1 MSKGDAKMI
10 AEDTPRKRLIRLG
23 QILKIFMEK
32 EKVSTTWLSQQFQT
46 TPRTIQRDLLLLKE
60 ADFPLS
66 ELSRGNYQIDKNL
79 FKNFEVF
86 DETELALVIA
96 IKNLVGQLGE
106 PFRQAADDIFN
117 KLYEDVTT
125 SPVFIKIDESVIIDK
140 RQFNRIVKAI
150 REKRQGAFEYEV
162 FSPYEV
168 NLEPYRVCFFDG
180 FWYLVGKDLSDQK
193 FKKYALDKIKDFK
206 PLSNNFRCVPAQ
218 VDRMLKESGNVRFS
232 SEKNIEVVIE
242 VDKSCAGYFR
252 RRKVYPHQ
260 EIKEERADGPIV
272 VAFMVGSLDEII
284 NILKTWL
291 PHIKILQPEELKDTL
306 LNDMKAWIG
315 WQEE

>member
-1 MSKGDAKMI
+1 MVST
-10 AEDTPRKRLIRLG
+10 DTPRKRIIRLG

-32 EKVSTTWLSQQFQT
+32 EKVSSTWLSQYFQT

-66 ELSRGNYQIDKNL
+66 ELSRGNYKIDKTL

-106 PFRQAADDIFN
+106 PFQKAADDIFN

-125 SPVFIKIDESVIIDK
+125 SPVFIKIDDSVILDK

-150 REKRQGAFEYEV
+150 REKRQGTFEYEG
-162 FSPYEV
+162 FSPFEV
-168 NLEPYRVCFFDG
+168 NIEPYRVCFFDG
-180 FWYLVGKDLSDQK
+180 FWYLVGKDLYDQK
-193 FKKYALDKIKDFK
+193 FKRYALDKIKDFK
-206 PLSNNFRCVPAQ
+206 PLGNNFRCVPAQ
-218 VDRMLKESGNVRFS
+218 VDRMLKESGNIWFS
-232 SEKNIEVVIE
+232 SERNIEVIVD
-242 VDKSCAGYFR
+242 VDKSYAHYFR

-260 EIKEERADGPIV
+260 VIKEERGDGSIIV
-272 VAFMVGSLDEII
+272 SFNVGSLDEIR
-284 NILKTWL
+284 NILKGWL
-291 PHIKILQPEELKDTL
+291 PHIKILQPEELITIF
-306 LNDMKAWIG
+306 LNDMKTWIS
-315 WQEE
+315 WQETS

>member
-1 MSKGDAKMI
+1 MI
-10 AEDTPRKRLIRLG
+10 AVESPRKRLIRLG
-23 QILKIFMEK
+23 RILKIFMEK
-32 EKVSTTWLSQQFQT
+32 EKVSTTWLSEYFQT

-66 ELSRGNYQIDKNL
+66 EFSRGNYQIDKTL

-125 SPVFIKIDESVIIDK
+125 SPVFIKIDDSVILDK

-150 REKRQGAFEYEV
+150 REKRQGMFEYEV
-162 FSPYEV
+162 FSPYVV
-168 NLEPYRVCFFDG
+168 NIEPYRVCFFDG
-180 FWYLVGKDLSDQK
+180 FWYLVGKDLCDQK
-193 FKKYALDKIKDFK
+193 FKRYALDKIKNFK
-206 PLSNNFRCVPAQ
+206 PLGDHFRCVPAQ
-218 VDRMLKESGNVRFS
+218 VDRMLKESGNIWFS
-232 SEKNIEVVIE
+232 SERNIEVIVV
-242 VDKSCAGYFR
+242 VDQSCAGYFR

-260 EIKEERADGPIV
+260 EIKEERADGAIV
-272 VAFMVGSLDEII
+272 VSFMVGSLDEIR
-284 NILKTWL
+284 NTLKAWL
-291 PHIKILQPEELKDTL
+291 PHIKILQPEELKIIF
-306 LNDMKAWIG
+306 LNDMKTWISR
-315 WQEE
+315 QEES

>member
-1 MSKGDAKMI
+1 MI
-10 AEDTPRKRLIRLG
+10 AAESPRKRLIRLG
-23 QILKIFMEK
+23 RILKIFMER
-32 EKVSTTWLSQQFQT
+32 EKVSTTWLSQYFQT

-66 ELSRGNYQIDKNL
+66 EFSRGNYQIDKTL

-106 PFRQAADDIFN
+106 PFQQAADDIFN

-125 SPVFIKIDESVIIDK
+125 SPVFIKIDDSVILDK

-150 REKRQGAFEYEV
+150 REKRQGTFEYEV
-162 FSPYEV
+162 FSPYQV
-168 NLEPYRVCFFDG
+168 NIEPYRVCFFGG
-180 FWYLVGKDLSDQK
+180 FWYLVGKDLCDQN
-193 FKKYALDKIKDFK
+193 FKRYALDKIKDFK
-206 PLSNNFRCVPAQ
+206 PLGNHFRCVPAQ
-218 VDRMLKESGNVRFS
+218 VDRMLKESGNIWFS
-232 SEKNIEVVIE
+232 SERNIEIIVI

-260 EIKEERADGPIV
+260 EIREEQADGSIV
-272 VAFMVGSLDEII
+272 VSFMVGSLDEIR
-284 NILKTWL
+284 NTLKAWL
-291 PHIKILQPEELKDTL
+291 PHIKILQPEELKNIF
-306 LNDMKAWIG
+306 LNDMKTWIS
-315 WQEE
+315 WQETS

>member
-1 MSKGDAKMI
+1 MI
-10 AEDTPRKRLIRLG
+10 AADNPRKRLIRLG

-32 EKVSTTWLSQQFQT
+32 EKVSTTWLSRYFQT

-66 ELSRGNYQIDKNL
+66 EYSRGNYQIDKTIL
-79 FKNFEVF
+79 KNFEIY

-106 PFRQAADDIFN
+106 PFQKAADDIFN

-125 SPVFIKIDESVIIDK
+125 SPVFIKIDDSVILDK
-140 RQFNRIVKAI
+140 RQFNRIVKTI
-150 REKRQGAFEYEV
+150 REKRQGTFEYEG

-168 NLEPYRVCFFDG
+168 NIEPYRVCFFDG
-180 FWYLVGKDLSDQK
+180 FWYLVGKDLCDQK
-193 FKKYALDKIKDFK
+193 FKRYALDKIKDFK

-218 VDRMLKESGNVRFS
+218 VDRMLKESGNIWFS
-232 SEKNIEVVIE
+232 SERNIEVVIE

-252 RRKVYPHQ
+252 RRKIYPHQ
-260 EIKEERADGPIV
+260 EIKKEQADGSIV
-272 VAFMVGSLDEII
+272 VSFKVGSLDEIM
-284 NILKTWL
+284 NILKVWL
-291 PHIKILQPEELKDTL
+291 PYIKILQPEDLKNIFL
-306 LNDMKAWIG
+306 KQMKTWIT
-315 WQEE
+315 WQKE

>member
-1 MSKGDAKMI
+1 MVST
-10 AEDTPRKRLIRLG
+10 DTPRKRIIRLG

-32 EKVSTTWLSQQFQT
+32 EKVSSTWLSQYFQT

-66 ELSRGNYQIDKNL
+66 ELSRGNYKIDKTL

-106 PFRQAADDIFN
+106 PFQKAADDIFN

-125 SPVFIKIDESVIIDK
+125 SPVFIKIDDSVILDK

-150 REKRQGAFEYEV
+150 REKRQGTFEYEG

-168 NLEPYRVCFFDG
+168 NIEPYRVCFFDG
-180 FWYLVGKDLSDQK
+180 FWYLVGKDLYDQE
-193 FKKYALDKIKDFK
+193 FKRYALDKIKDFK
-206 PLSNNFRCVPAQ
+206 PLGNNFRCVPAQ
-218 VDRMLKESGNVRFS
+218 VDRMLKESGNIWFS
-232 SEKNIEVVIE
+232 SERNIEVIVD
-242 VDKSCAGYFR
+242 VDKSYAHYFR

-260 EIKEERADGPIV
+260 VIKEERGDGSIIV
-272 VAFMVGSLDEII
+272 SFNVGSLDEIR
-284 NILKTWL
+284 NILKGWL
-291 PHIKILQPEELKDTL
+291 PHIKILQPEELITIF
-306 LNDMKAWIG
+306 LNDMKTWIS
-315 WQEE
+315 WQETS